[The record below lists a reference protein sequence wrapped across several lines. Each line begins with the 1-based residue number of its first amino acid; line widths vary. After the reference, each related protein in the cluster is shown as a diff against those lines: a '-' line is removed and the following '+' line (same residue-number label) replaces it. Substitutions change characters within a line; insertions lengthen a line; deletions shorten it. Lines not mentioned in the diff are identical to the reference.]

1 MATRVMLADN
11 KPISDEL
18 IQMHLDECGFLW
30 GQPKIDGMRVF
41 VNDDALPTSR
51 SGKEFKHRYLRQWTQ
66 AHPSLRGLDGE
77 VVAGH
82 IYTEDTFRDS
92 MSGIRA
98 EEGDPAFTY
107 YMFDYT
113 ENDYHKY
120 SYKDRMNYLAAIRS
134 QFGEFQQI
142 EGGFHCRLLVCPTQ
156 TLTTLLEVQE
166 FEQKCLADKWE
177 GAMLRRPDRPYKFGR
192 STNRGGELVKLK
204 RFVDAEAIVVGFEP
218 WYINENEAT
227 ESALGYT
234 VRSSHKDG
242 KIPIERLGAL
252 SVELLSDRSVKFK
265 IGVLAGVTHLDR
277 DRLWADRDAYIGR
290 ICKFKHQGYGGGYD
304 APRAPVFLNWRLDS
318 EF

>member
-11 KPISDEL
+11 KPITDEM

-41 VNDDALPTSR
+41 VNDDALPSSR
-51 SGKEFKHRYLRQWTQ
+51 SGKEFKHKYLRQWTQ

-82 IYTEDTFRDS
+82 IYSEDTFRDS

-98 EEGDPAFTY
+98 QEGDPEFTF

-113 ENDYHKY
+113 GNDYHKY
-120 SYKDRMNYLAAIRS
+120 SYKDRMNYLAGIRA

-166 FEQKCLADKWE
+166 FEQKCLAEKWE
-177 GAMLRRPDRPYKFGR
+177 GSMLRRPDRPYKFGR

-204 RFVDAEAIVVGFEP
+204 RFVDAEAIVIGYEP
-218 WYINENEAT
+218 WDTNENEPT
-227 ESALGYT
+227 ISPLGYQ
-234 VRSSHKDG
+234 VRSNHQDG
-242 KIPIERLGAL
+242 KVSLERLGAL
-252 SVELLSDRSVKFK
+252 HVQLLTDQSVVFK
-265 IGVLAGVTHLDR
+265 IGVMQGVTHAER
-277 DRLWADRDAYIGR
+277 DRLWTIRDTLIGR
-290 ICKFKHQGYGGGYD
+290 ICKFKHMGYSGGYEK
-304 APRAPVFLNWRLDS
+304 PRSPVFLNWRLQD